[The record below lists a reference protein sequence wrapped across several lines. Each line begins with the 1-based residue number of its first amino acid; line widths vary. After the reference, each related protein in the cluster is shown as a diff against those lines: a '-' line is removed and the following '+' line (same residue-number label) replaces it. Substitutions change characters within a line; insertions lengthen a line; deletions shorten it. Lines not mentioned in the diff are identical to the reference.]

1 MCPRKWSKARKEPQ
15 TCFRR
20 ETKQLSMLNSYYDRI
35 WTITSDGSEPSQGT
49 VATIESTPIP
59 TQVQVLSRG

>member
-1 MCPRKWSKARKEPQ
+1 M
-15 TCFRR
+15 CFRR

-35 WTITSDGSEPSQGT
+35 WTITSDESEPSQGT